1 MRGQAG
7 TTLLES
13 LTVLAIMGILAAVA
27 VPGVSAARRAFAGDA
42 AARKLA
48 LVLRTAQARAQA
60 NVSIVR
66 VSVAGD
72 GSYVVLDVGSEGD
85 GDATAV
91 PVATGQLGVGVHTNY
106 PGGALEF
113 GPRGWPCLPG
123 SSSPRAGSFTI
134 GGGAGDPDVVV
145 QLAGC
150 VRCG

>member
-1 MRGQAG
+1 MRREQGH
-7 TTLLES
+7 TLLEL
-13 LTVLAIMGILAAVA
+13 LTVIAIVGILAAVA
-27 VPGVSAARRAFAGDA
+27 VPGAAAARRAFAGDA

-48 LVLRTAQARAQA
+48 LVLRAAQARAQA
-60 NVSIVR
+60 RVSIVR

-72 GSYVVLDVGSEGD
+72 GSYVVLDVPA
-85 GDATAV
+85 GDAAAA
-91 PVATGQLGVGVHTNY
+91 PVAAGELGSGVHTNY

-123 SSSPRAGSFTI
+123 ASSPRAGSFTI
-134 GGGAGDPDVVV
+134 GVGSGDPDVVV